1 MAKTILIAGFGTGIS
16 RAVAEKFGKE
26 GFHVA
31 LVARNAER
39 LGAGVKDL
47 EAKSIRAA
55 AFPTDL
61 SDPQAVKALAGQ
73 VRDRLGPTT
82 VLHWNAYASPAGDLL
97 TADAA
102 ELQRIFDVPVTGLI
116 QTVQA
121 TLPDLR
127 QQKEA
132 AVLVTNGSL
141 GALDPAFD
149 DMAVTYGAMGLALA
163 NAVKHKLVRVL
174 SAKLK
179 AEGIYVGEVMVSGTV
194 KGTAWD
200 NGSATIDPA
209 TIAGR
214 FWDLYQS
221 RKDLSVTVQ

>member
-16 RAVAEKFGKE
+16 RAVAERFGKE
-26 GFHVA
+26 GFNVA

-39 LGAGVKDL
+39 LGAAVKEL
-47 EAKSIRAA
+47 EAKGLRAA

-61 SDPQAVKALAGQ
+61 SDPQAAKTLAGQ
-73 VRDRLGPTT
+73 VRERLGPTT

-102 ELQRIFDVPVTGLI
+102 ELRRIFDVPVTGLI
-116 QTVQA
+116 QAVQA

-132 AVLVTNGSL
+132 AVLVTNGGL
-141 GALDPAFD
+141 GLLDPALD
-149 DMAVTYGAMGLALA
+149 SMAVTYGAMGLALA
-163 NAVKHKLVRVL
+163 NAAKHKLVRVL

-179 AEGIYVGEVMVSGTV
+179 PEGIFVGEVMVSGTV

-200 NGSATIDPA
+200 NGSATIDA
-209 TIAGR
+209 KTIADR
-214 FWDLYQS
+214 FWDLYQL